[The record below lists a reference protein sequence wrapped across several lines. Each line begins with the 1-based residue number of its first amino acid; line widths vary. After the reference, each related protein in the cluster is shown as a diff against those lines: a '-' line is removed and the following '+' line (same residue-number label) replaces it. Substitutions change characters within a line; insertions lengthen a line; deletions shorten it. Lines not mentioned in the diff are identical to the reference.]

1 MADQGVVAASSSA
14 NPRYRFES
22 NKASR
27 RYVFRVTPFGTRLA
41 YPGTAEPHD
50 GTFMQELQTT
60 LPSTAPCEDAFTAA
74 GGQRALLLVCSL
86 AFLLLAVL
94 SYNYLSWRAVGLNYE
109 ALSAVVGTNATL
121 AFVGFVAFHIAIVA
135 LGLPGGGILAV
146 TAGVLFGW
154 LTGIAAAM
162 AGAVLGAIAIFL
174 AARMSLERVFSS
186 AYGAMDRAPPHWLW
200 CRTDQLFNRLRA
212 IRRLPASPS
221 NLLVPHVGV
230 RFEAIRA
237 RHSIG
242 ILPPVTAFTYL
253 GSVIG
258 VGIAAQNGE
267 LQRLYRR
274 PSPRRRCRL
283 PLWHRLS
290 AFPGQKLSS
299 PPPCSLASHFYR

>member
-1 MADQGVVAASSSA
+1 
-14 NPRYRFES
+14 
-22 NKASR
+22 
-27 RYVFRVTPFGTRLA
+27 
-41 YPGTAEPHD
+41 
-50 GTFMQELQTT
+50 MQELQTT

-174 AARMSLERVFSS
+174 AARTSLGRVF
-186 AYGAMDRAPPHWLW
+186 AARTGLW
-200 CRTDQLFNRLRA
+200 IERLRTGFGEDG
-212 IRRLPASPS
+212 ISYLIVLRVIGVPGFLV
-221 NLLVPHVGV
+221 NLGAALLGV
-230 RFEAIRA
+230 RLKPFVLGTL
-237 RHSIG
+237 IG

-258 VGIAAQNGE
+258 VGIAAQNANF
-267 LQRLYRR
+267 
-274 PSPRRRCRL
+274 SACIAAH
-283 PLWHRLS
+283 PLDADAACPYGIDWS
-290 AFPGQKLSS
+290 AFPGQELFIAATL
-299 PPPCSLASHFYR
+299 LAGLALLPVILKKRSTRHVAV